1 MFSPQPS
8 VIRICTIIWVSI
20 IGAVTV
26 LAQPGPGEL
35 ERKVDALIAKS
46 VDDQSP
52 GSAILVVKDGEVLL
66 NKGYGLA
73 DLPHRVSIDSNTVF
87 DLASVSKQFAGFA
100 IAALVEDGKISLSD
114 DIRKYIPELPD
125 LGHQITVDHLVHHS
139 SGIRDWTNTLVLAGW
154 SFDDVISFDQILRM
168 AYRQQ
173 ALNFEPGD
181 EYNYSNTGYNLLA
194 ELVQRVSG
202 LSFRE
207 WTDQHIFQPLGM
219 ANTRFLDDHTE
230 IIPDRANGYYR
241 DRYGIFHA
249 STNNLMALGSSSL
262 FSTTTDLA
270 KWVTNLDQPKPE
282 HKAIVERMQ
291 QTTDLNDGEANNYA
305 FGLSVGTFND
315 ARSLSHSGSWASFRT
330 YLMVLPE
337 EHLSVVVLNNYAS
350 NPAVTARA
358 IASWYVPEPETG
370 DVKFPAKREAIT
382 VPNKILDA
390 YTGTYRLGPGWYV
403 TLTRKEGQL
412 WTQATGEDSYPMTP
426 LAKDEFRIDGYG
438 GRTMQFFSNAR
449 GEVTHMTYSG
459 MECPKLEQV
468 TVPTSK
474 ELEQYTG
481 RYLSH
486 ELLTEYEVVL
496 VEGSLK
502 MRHHRHGDLDLN
514 HAWKDDFAGSSWFLG
529 SVEFYRDQEGVV
541 KGFRV
546 TSGRARN
553 QEFQKADGQ
562 N

>member
-26 LAQPGPGEL
+26 LAQPGPDEL

-52 GSAILVVKDGEVLL
+52 GSAILVVKDGKVLL

-270 KWVTNLDQPKPE
+270 KWVTNLDQPKRE

-438 GRTMQFFSNAR
+438 GRTMQFFSNPR

-459 MECPKLEQV
+459 MECPKLEQI

-474 ELEQYTG
+474 ELEQFTG

-529 SVEFYRDQEGVV
+529 SVEFYRDRDGTV

>member
-26 LAQPGPGEL
+26 LAQPGPDEL

-52 GSAILVVKDGEVLL
+52 GSAILVVKDGKVLL

-270 KWVTNLDQPKPE
+270 KWVTNLDQPKRE

-438 GRTMQFFSNAR
+438 GRTMQFFSNPR

-459 MECPKLEQV
+459 MECPKLEQI

-474 ELEQYTG
+474 ELEQFTG

-529 SVEFYRDQEGVV
+529 SVEFYRDRDGTV

-553 QEFQKADGQ
+553 QEFQKTDGQ

>member
-26 LAQPGPGEL
+26 LAQPGPDEL

-52 GSAILVVKDGEVLL
+52 GSAILVVKDGKVLL

-438 GRTMQFFSNAR
+438 GRTMQFFSNPR

-459 MECPKLEQV
+459 MECPKLEQI

-474 ELEQYTG
+474 ELEQFTG

-529 SVEFYRDQEGVV
+529 SVEFYRDRDGTV

-553 QEFQKADGQ
+553 QEFQKTDGQ